1 MFGNLGKKIF
11 GSSNERELNKLRPI
25 VQKVNDLENKMSSL
39 NQDQLINKT
48 SEFKERIGNGEN
60 LESILPEAFS
70 VVREAA
76 KRTLNQRHFDVQLVG
91 GIVLHEGK
99 IAEMKTG
106 EGKTLVATLPCY
118 LNALTEKGVHVVTVN
133 DYLAKRDAEWMG
145 VVYNY
150 LNLSVGC
157 ITNDLDDIKRKNAYE
172 ADITYGTNNEY
183 GFDYLRDNM
192 KFSFEDMVQRPFN
205 YAIVDEVDSIL
216 IDEART
222 PLIISGQAEDSSS
235 LYKKVNKL
243 IPILSEKDF
252 DLDEKQRSCNLTDEG
267 TERIEKLLYEHD
279 LINDGTLYDIK
290 NVNLLH
296 HVNQALRAHKL
307 FTKNTHYMVK
317 NDNVI
322 IIDEFTGRAMEGR
335 RFGEGQHQAIEAK
348 ENVSVQPENQTLASV
363 TFQNYFRMFPKL
375 AGMTGTAVTEE
386 GEFSEI
392 YNLSVIEIPTNV
404 KVARKDEND
413 EIYKTN
419 DERDE
424 AVLKLI
430 EECKNNNQPV
440 LVGTVSIAKSEM
452 LSKILTKKNINH
464 EVLNAK
470 FHEQEAKIIG
480 YAGMP
485 SAVTIATNMA
495 GRGTD
500 IQLGGNLEIRKQ
512 MELKESSNKNFEA
525 ELKELEQDILE
536 KKKIA
541 LESGGLYVIGTERH
555 ESRRI
560 DNQLRGRTGRQGDPG
575 KSKFLLSLQDDL
587 MRIFGSDKLET
598 MLGKLGLEKGEAI
611 IHPWINKAVEKAQSK
626 VEAHNFEIR
635 KQLLKYDDVMNDQR
649 KVIFEQRKD
658 VMRSDDV
665 SGMINDMRNE
675 VIESIVSQSIP
686 EKSYY
691 TEWNSEKLKN
701 DIQTNL
707 GVSVPVEKWVVEDGI
722 VEREIIDRIKKS
734 SKEHMAQRVS
744 NIGSSVF
751 REAEKS
757 LLLQV
762 LDQCWKDHLLYL
774 DQLRQSIG
782 LRAYGQKDP
791 LNEYKK
797 EAFDLFEEMLSKI
810 SFMIVSIISNFE
822 IQRNEDLKEEKQA
835 ASKNLEIKNFNKI
848 PRNSKCPCGSGKKF
862 KHCCG
867 KM

>member
-1 MFGNLGKKIF
+1 MFGNFGKKIF

-25 VQKVNDLENKMSSL
+25 VQKVNELEKSMSDL
-39 NQDQLINKT
+39 NQDQLITKT
-48 SEFKERIGNGEN
+48 NEFKNRIKQGESLN
-60 LESILPEAFS
+60 LILPEAFA

-76 KRTLNQRHFDVQLVG
+76 KRTLSQRHFDVQIIG

-145 VVYNY
+145 VIYNY

-157 ITNDLDDIKRKNAYE
+157 ITNDLEDTERKIAYD

-192 KFSFEDMVQRPFN
+192 KYSFEEMVQRPFN
-205 YAIVDEVDSIL
+205 FAIVDEVDSIL

-235 LYKKVNKL
+235 LYKEIDKL
-243 IPILSEKDF
+243 IPYLSADDF
-252 DLDEKQRSCNLTDEG
+252 DLDEKQRSCTLTDNG
-267 TERIEKLLYEHD
+267 TEKIEEILQRESIIK
-279 LINDGTLYDIK
+279 DGSLYDIK
-290 NVNLLH
+290 NVNILH
-296 HVNQALRAHKL
+296 HINQALRAHML
-307 FTKNTHYMVK
+307 FKKNTHYMIK
-317 NDNVI
+317 NDNVV

-348 ENVSVQPENQTLASV
+348 ENVKVQPENQTLASV

-375 AGMTGTAVTEE
+375 SGMTGTAVTEE

-392 YNLSVIEIPTNV
+392 YNLEVIEIPTNEV
-404 KVARKDEND
+404 VARKDEND

-419 DERDE
+419 EERDE
-424 AVLKLI
+424 AVLELI
-430 EECKNNNQPV
+430 QNCQKNKQPV
-440 LVGTVSIAKSEM
+440 LVGTVTIAKSEI
-452 LSKILTKKNINH
+452 LSRILTKKNIRH

-470 FHEQEAKIIG
+470 FHEQEAQIIG
-480 YAGMP
+480 YAGVP
-485 SAVTIATNMA
+485 GAVTIATNMA

-500 IQLGGNLEIRKQ
+500 IQLGGNFEIRKS
-512 MELKESSNKNFEA
+512 MEIKEGEKNYQ
-525 ELKELEQDILE
+525 LNLDNLERDILD
-536 KKKIA
+536 KRKIA
-541 LESGGLYVIGTERH
+541 LEAGGLYVIGTERH

-587 MRIFGSDKLET
+587 MRIFGSEKLEN

-611 IHPWINKAVEKAQSK
+611 VHPWINKAVEKAQSK

-649 KVIFEQRKD
+649 GVIFEQRKD
-658 VMRSDDV
+658 VMRSENV
-665 SGMINDMRNE
+665 SDMIDNLRNE
-675 VIESIVSQSIP
+675 VIESIVSKCIP

-691 TEWNSEKLKN
+691 TEWDSETLKR
-701 DIQTNL
+701 DVQSHL
-707 GVSVPVEKWVVEDGI
+707 GILIPVDEWVKEDGI
-722 VEREIIDRIKKS
+722 VEGEIIERIKAS
-734 SKEHMAQRVS
+734 SKKYMAQRVS
-744 NIGSSVF
+744 NIGSNIF

-757 LLLQV
+757 ILLQV
-762 LDQCWKDHLLYL
+762 LDQSWKDHLLYL

-797 EAFDLFEEMLSKI
+797 EAFILFEEMLSKI
-810 SFMIVSIISNFE
+810 SYTIVSILSNFE
-822 IQRNEDLKEEKQA
+822 VKEET
-835 ASKNLEIKNFNKI
+835 SNLKAKINNQKTQDFNKI
-848 PRNSKCPCGSGKKF
+848 PRNAKCPCGSGRKF
-862 KHCCG
+862 KHCHG
-867 KM
+867 KI